1 MKVVVLTGIAPEG
14 ISKLVNNHLYTFN
27 LKNFTNII
35 AITSSLDIGDF
46 VFLTEMPKED
56 TIPGTEGVIA
66 QIKSLKIVT
75 QKEKLPYN
83 EETEYVIA
91 KIQLEVV
98 GYGACVE
105 IMDSKELLPITAT
118 VKINSI
124 YN

>member
-14 ISKLVNNHLYTFN
+14 ISKLINNHIYTFN

-35 AITSSLDIGDF
+35 AITSLLNIGDF
-46 VFLTEMPKED
+46 VFLTEMSKED
-56 TIPGTEGVIA
+56 VIYGTEGVIA
-66 QIKSLKIVT
+66 QIKDLKIAT
-75 QKEKLPYN
+75 QWEKLPHN

-98 GYGACVE
+98 GYGSCTETV
-105 IMDSKELLPITAT
+105 DSEELLPLTAT

-124 YN
+124 C